1 MKRGFTTVPWL
12 TVVLLVIALPAFGQE
27 SPTTTE
33 AGVPNVDAADLLA
46 EMDLWDEQRISVTG
60 ELVGDYSQRSSG
72 VWVQINDDAFVRA
85 PVGAGGT
92 PTSGNTGLGAL
103 VPTEAFDS
111 SALGPPGRNGRY
123 GPVIQ
128 AVGVFHHNDPALSGE
143 TYLEVEK
150 IIILHAAEAYS
161 VPGPDIWLYVGV
173 VLLALAGIV
182 AYRSRPTS

>member
-1 MKRGFTTVPWL
+1 MKRVFTTATWL
-12 TVVLLVIALPAFGQE
+12 TVALFLIALPAFSQE
-27 SPTTTE
+27 SPTTTL
-33 AGVPNVDAADLLA
+33 AGVPNVDVADLLA
-46 EMDLWDEQRISVTG
+46 EMDLWDEQRISITG
-60 ELVGDYSQRSSG
+60 ELVGDYSYRSSG

-123 GPVIQ
+123 GPVVQ
-128 AVGVFHHNDPALSGE
+128 AVGVFHRNDPALSGE

-150 IIILHAAEAYS
+150 IIILQVAEAYS

-173 VLLALAGIV
+173 VLLALAGVV
-182 AYRSRPTS
+182 AFRSRPS